1 MICSVVIRRKEK
13 PGENAARAVAQHG
26 GRRGVADETE
36 VSIGQAPAIVV
47 PRHMTFQQGLLMAV
61 TTAVLSSL
69 GTSGGITVFSGSTP
83 ADVQAE
89 VQELRSGMKQLS
101 TKLGE
106 IYTIVDRAHP
116 RTGLA
121 GDKP

>member
-1 MICSVVIRRKEK
+1 M
-13 PGENAARAVAQHG
+13 
-26 GRRGVADETE
+26 ADETE